1 MPPKIDKPED
11 CPKFANSRSIF
22 IEFFKSPQTSADIL
36 TLNTA
41 CQDRI
46 CPIRSQCMSL
56 IHNSKEAE
64 KEE

>member
-1 MPPKIDKPED
+1 MPPKTDKPKD
-11 CPKFANSRSIF
+11 CPGFENSRNIF
-22 IEFFKSPQTSADIL
+22 AEFLRSQQTSADII
-36 TLNTA
+36 TLNKM

-64 KEE
+64 KE